1 MDRRGKIM
9 LGIAVGAVVGLLALA
24 APAVIGMIPTDEVVA
39 EAPSPSTSPARIA
52 PPTPTPTPTPEPTE
66 PAPVE
71 TTPAP
76 PESKCLGVA
85 PGKDRGS
92 ISPGATGVV
101 ERSNGKGLATVYRV
115 VSNDSYWAIVERF
128 CLDSGDFDAA
138 NAFDGAGDIYEG
150 DYLAI
155 LPEGTVTAAALNEAK
170 KGGYRTHQDCDGIAR
185 IEVSEPTSSGRISVS
200 MSGALTDT
208 GTGEYAEGPVEK
220 VDGKPTFYTV
230 QPGDTYR
237 GIGDRFCVDAI
248 TVQRFNEAGGPE
260 HILQPG
266 DRVQLRPT
274 SRSIEAKG

>member
-1 MDRRGKIM
+1 M

-39 EAPSPSTSPARIA
+39 EAPSPSATPERIA
-52 PPTPTPTPTPEPTE
+52 TPTPTPTPTPEPSE

-101 ERSNGKGLATVYRV
+101 ERSNAKGLATVYRV

-128 CLDSGDFDAA
+128 CLDSGEFDAA

-155 LPEGTVTAAALNEAK
+155 LPEGMETALALNEAK

-185 IEVSEPTSSGRISVS
+185 IELSEPDSSGRIAVS
-200 MSGALTDT
+200 MTGKLVDSGV
-208 GTGEYAEGPVEK
+208 GEYAEGPVEK
-220 VDGKPTFYTV
+220 VDGAPTFYTV

-248 TVQRFNEAGGPE
+248 TVQQFNQAGGPE
-260 HILQPG
+260 RVLQPG

>member
-1 MDRRGKIM
+1 MERREKVLI
-9 LGIAVGAVVGLLALA
+9 GIAVGAVVGLLALA

-39 EAPSPSTSPARIA
+39 EAPSPTPSASPEQTVTSP
-52 PPTPTPTPTPEPTE
+52 PPRPTSEPTQ

-71 TTPAP
+71 TTPA

-85 PGKDRGS
+85 PGEDRGS
-92 ISPGATGVV
+92 IAPGAEGVV
-101 ERSNGKGLATVYRV
+101 ERSDSAGLALVYRV

-128 CLDSGDFDAA
+128 CLDSDDFNAANDFD
-138 NAFDGAGDIYEG
+138 GPGDIYEG

-155 LPEGTVTAAALNEAK
+155 LAEGQPTAIALNDAK

-185 IEVSEPTSSGRISVS
+185 ISVSLPNADGRIRTSIEGTIVDS
-200 MSGALTDT
+200 

-220 VDGKPTFYTV
+220 VGGIPTVYTV

-248 TVQRFNEAGGPE
+248 TVQALNDAGGPE
-260 HILQPG
+260 RVLQPG

-274 SRSIEAKG
+274 AKWIDAKG

>member
-1 MDRRGKIM
+1 M

-39 EAPSPSTSPARIA
+39 EAPSPSATPERIA
-52 PPTPTPTPTPEPTE
+52 TPTPTPTPEPSE

-101 ERSNGKGLATVYRV
+101 ERSNAKGLATVYRV

-128 CLDSGDFDAA
+128 CLDSGEFDAA
-138 NAFDGAGDIYEG
+138 NAFDGAGDIYAG

-155 LPEGTVTAAALNEAK
+155 LPEGMETALALNEAK

-185 IEVSEPTSSGRISVS
+185 IELSEPDSSGRIAVS
-200 MSGALTDT
+200 MTGKLVDSGV
-208 GTGEYAEGPVEK
+208 GEYAEGPVEK
-220 VDGKPTFYTV
+220 VDGAPTFYTV

-248 TVQRFNEAGGPE
+248 TVQQFNQAGGPE
-260 HILQPG
+260 RVLQPG

>member
-52 PPTPTPTPTPEPTE
+52 PPTPTPTPTPEPAE